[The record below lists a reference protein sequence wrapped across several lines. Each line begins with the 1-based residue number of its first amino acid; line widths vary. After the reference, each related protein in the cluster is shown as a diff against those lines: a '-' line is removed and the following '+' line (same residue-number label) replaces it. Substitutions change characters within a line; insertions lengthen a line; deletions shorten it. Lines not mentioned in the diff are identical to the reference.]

1 MAAGTPDAMNIPIGT
16 YGDPLSL
23 KKELVIDSFNHT
35 FVDGVSGVGKSTL
48 LEDVAIQII
57 RAGRPLLYVD
67 PHGTSARRILGHIPK
82 RYGERVVYINPLAKK
97 VPGISVFCGKT
108 KEEKE
113 LDIASLSSMLKSTAG
128 DAWGFETANV
138 IDGAATAAV
147 ESMEH
152 PTMAHVYLFIVRKLI
167 RERMIREADNPLLT
181 DFALEYDEGLRASE
195 RMSKFAPSIN
205 KLKPFVRPIIRT
217 IFNQT
222 ANLPLIDLMNDAIV
236 IVDLDKGKIG
246 DMNAA
251 LIGSAILNHI
261 GIYAFR
267 RPAANRKEFTVMV
280 DEFQT
285 FSHGINWTTF
295 FAELR
300 KFGIRC
306 WLATQS
312 VTQVPEQW
320 MDSILGNVNN
330 LICFAVGDKDALR
343 IAAAY
348 GDPSLAQ
355 GLIWLD
361 DHEFYAKVKIGRQR
375 HLFRHVKAFAPI
387 PKQGDESKY
396 RDVLKTSRMRW
407 GKNRKEVDAGIVKLL
422 KSGLQ
427 EEASSKARR
436 DHSGNIVR

>member
-1 MAAGTPDAMNIPIGT
+1 MNVPIGT
-16 YGDPLSL
+16 YGDLLSIE
-23 KKELVIDSFNHT
+23 KDLVIDTFNHT

-48 LEDVAIQII
+48 LEDVAIQLI
-57 RAGRPLLYVD
+57 RAGRPLLYMD
-67 PHGTSARRILGHIPK
+67 PHGTSARRILSHIPK
-82 RYGERVVYINPLAKK
+82 RYGEKVIYINPLAKK

-113 LDIASLSSMLKSTAG
+113 LDIASLSAILKSTAG

-152 PTMAHVYLFIVRKLI
+152 PTMAHVYLFIVRKLV
-167 RERMIREADNPLLT
+167 RERMIAKTDNPLLT
-181 DFALEYDEGLRASE
+181 DFAIEYDEGLRASE

-222 ANLPLIDLMNDAIV
+222 ANLPLIELMNDAII

-246 DMNAA
+246 DVNAA

-267 RPAANRKEFTVMV
+267 RPATNRQEFTVIV
-280 DEFQT
+280 DEFQN

-330 LICFAVGDKDALR
+330 LICFAVGDKDAER

-348 GDPSLAQ
+348 GDPSLAP

-361 DHEFYAKVKIGRQR
+361 DHEFYAKVKIGKQR
-375 HLFRHVKAFAPI
+375 NLFRHVRALPPF

-407 GKNRKEVDAGIVKLL
+407 GKRRKDVDAGILKLL
-422 KSGLQ
+422 REGMKA
-427 EEASSKARR
+427 EATRNGRR
-436 DHSGNIVR
+436 REKGPA

>member
-1 MAAGTPDAMNIPIGT
+1 MNIPIGT
-16 YGDPLSL
+16 YGDPMSL
-23 KKELVIDSFNHT
+23 GKELIIDTFNHT

-57 RAGRPLLYVD
+57 RAGRPLLYMD
-67 PHGTSARRILGHIPK
+67 PHGTSARRILRHIPK
-82 RYGERVVYINPLAKK
+82 RYSERVVYINPLAKK
-97 VPGISVFCGKT
+97 VPGISIFCGKT

-147 ESMEH
+147 ETMEH
-152 PTMAHVYLFIVRKLI
+152 PTMAHVYMFIVRKLV
-167 RERMIREADNPLLT
+167 RERMIKTANNPLLT
-181 DFALEYDEGLRASE
+181 DFALEYDGGLRASE

-222 ANLPLIDLMNDAIV
+222 ANLPLIDLMNDAII

-246 DMNAA
+246 DVNAA

-267 RPAANRKEFTVMV
+267 RPSHGRKDFTIMV

-312 VTQVPEQW
+312 VTQVPEYW
-320 MDSILGNVNN
+320 VDSILGNVNN
-330 LICFAVGDKDALR
+330 LVCFAVGDRDAER

-348 GDPSLAQ
+348 GDPSLAH

-375 HLFRHVKAFAPI
+375 HLFRHVRAFTPF
-387 PKQGDESKY
+387 PKQGDESRY
-396 RDVLKTSRMRW
+396 RDVLKTSHMRW
-407 GKNRKEVDAGIVKLL
+407 GKNRKVVDAGILKLL
-422 KSGLQ
+422 KMDSGK
-427 EEASSKARR
+427 ER
-436 DHSGNIVR
+436 

>member
-1 MAAGTPDAMNIPIGT
+1 MNIRIGT
-16 YGDPLSL
+16 YGDALSL
-23 KKELVIDSFNHT
+23 EKDLVIDSFNHT

-57 RAGRPLLYVD
+57 RAGRPLLYMD
-67 PHGTSARRILGHIPK
+67 PHGTSARRILSHIPK
-82 RYGERVVYINPLAKK
+82 RYGERVLYINPLAKK
-97 VPGISVFCGKT
+97 VPGISVFCGTT

-113 LDIASLSSMLKSTAG
+113 LDIASLSAMLKSTAG

-152 PTMAHVYLFIVRKLI
+152 PTMAHVYMFIVRKLM
-167 RERMIREADNPLLT
+167 RERMIAKTDNPLLT
-181 DFALEYDEGLRASE
+181 DFALEYDDGLRASE

-222 ANLPLIDLMNDAIV
+222 ANLPLVELMNDAII

-246 DMNAA
+246 DVNAA

-267 RPAANRKEFTVMV
+267 RPATNRQDFTVMV

-330 LICFAVGDKDALR
+330 LICFAVGDKDAER

-348 GDPSLAQ
+348 GDPSLAR
-355 GLIWLD
+355 GLVWLD
-361 DHEFYAKVKIGRQR
+361 DYEFYAKVKIGRQR
-375 HLFRHVKAFAPI
+375 VLFRHVRALAPF

-407 GKNRKEVDAGIVKLL
+407 GKKRRDVDAGILKLL
-422 KSGLQ
+422 REGL
-427 EEASSKARR
+427 EE
-436 DHSGNIVR
+436 DT

>member
-1 MAAGTPDAMNIPIGT
+1 MNIPIGT
-16 YGDPLSL
+16 YGDPMSL
-23 KKELVIDSFNHT
+23 DKELVIDSFNHT

-48 LEDVAIQII
+48 LEEVAIQLI
-57 RAGRPLLYVD
+57 RAGRPLLYMD
-67 PHGTSARRILGHIPK
+67 PHGTSARRILSHIPK
-82 RYGERVVYINPLAKK
+82 RYGEKVVYINPLAKK
-97 VPGISVFCGKT
+97 VPGISIFCGKT

-138 IDGAATAAV
+138 
-147 ESMEH
+147 EH
-152 PTMAHVYLFIVRKLI
+152 PTMAHVYLFIVRKLV
-167 RERMIREADNPLLT
+167 RERMIAKTDNPLLT
-181 DFALEYDEGLRASE
+181 DFTLEYDDGLRASE

-222 ANLPLIDLMNDAIV
+222 ANLPLIELMNDAII

-246 DMNAA
+246 DVNAA

-267 RPAANRKEFTVMV
+267 RPAIHREDFTIIV
-280 DEFQT
+280 DEFQN

-330 LICFAVGDKDALR
+330 LICFAVGDRDALR

-348 GDPSLAQ
+348 GDPSLAP

-361 DHEFYAKVKIGRQR
+361 DHEFYAKVKVGKQR
-375 HLFRHVKAFAPI
+375 HLFQHVKAFTPVER
-387 PKQGDESKY
+387 QGDESKY

-407 GKNRKEVDAGIVKLL
+407 GKNRKDVDAGILKLL
-422 KSGLQ
+422 RKGLKEESG
-427 EEASSKARR
+427 
-436 DHSGNIVR
+436 

>member
-1 MAAGTPDAMNIPIGT
+1 MNIAIGT

-23 KKELVIDSFNHT
+23 EKQLVIDSFNHT

-57 RAGRPLLYVD
+57 RAGKPLLYVD

-82 RYGERVVYINPLAKK
+82 RYGERVIYINPLAKK
-97 VPGISVFCGKT
+97 VPGISIFCGKT

-113 LDIASLSSMLKSTAG
+113 LDIASLTSILKSTAG

-152 PTMAHVYLFIVRKLI
+152 PTMAHVYLFIVRKLV
-167 RERMIREADNPLLT
+167 RDKMIAAADNPLLT
-181 DFALEYDEGLRASE
+181 DFALEYDQGLRASE

-222 ANLPLIDLMNDAIV
+222 SNLPLIELMNDAIV

-246 DMNAA
+246 DVNAA

-267 RPAANRKEFTVMV
+267 RPATNREDFTIIV
-280 DEFQT
+280 DEFQN

-312 VTQVPEQW
+312 VTQVPDQW

-330 LICFAVGDKDALR
+330 LICFAVGDKDAER

-348 GDPSLAQ
+348 GDPTLAHA
-355 GLIWLD
+355 LIWLD
-361 DHEFYAKVKIGRQR
+361 DHEFFAKAKVGKQR
-375 HLFRHVKAFAPI
+375 HLFEHVRAYEPFPR
-387 PKQGDESKY
+387 QGDESQY
-396 RDVLKTSRMRW
+396 RNILKTSRMRW
-407 GKNRKEVDAGIVKLL
+407 GKNRKDVDAGILKLL
-422 KSGLQ
+422 RNGLKG
-427 EEASSKARR
+427 EA
-436 DHSGNIVR
+436 

>member
-1 MAAGTPDAMNIPIGT
+1 MNIAIGT

-23 KKELVIDSFNHT
+23 EKNLVIDSFNHT

-57 RAGRPLLYVD
+57 RAGKPLLYMD
-67 PHGTSARRILGHIPK
+67 PHGTSARRILGYIPK
-82 RYGERVVYINPLAKK
+82 RYSERVVYINPLAKK
-97 VPGISVFCGKT
+97 VPGISIFCGKT

-113 LDIASLSSMLKSTAG
+113 LDVASLTAILKSTAG

-138 IDGAATAAV
+138 IESGATAAV
-147 ESMEH
+147 ESVEH
-152 PTMAHVYLFIVRKLI
+152 PTMAHVYLFIVRKLV
-167 RERMIREADNPLLT
+167 REKMIAGTDNPLLA
-181 DFALEYDEGLRASE
+181 DFAAEYDEGLRASE
-195 RMSKFAPSIN
+195 RMSKFAPPIN

-222 ANLPLIDLMNDAIV
+222 ANLPLIELMNDAIV

-267 RPAANRKEFTVMV
+267 PARHRQEFTIMV

-300 KFGIRC
+300 KFDIRC

-312 VTQVPEQW
+312 VTQVPEKW

-330 LICFAVGDKDALR
+330 LVCFAVGDRDAER
-343 IAAAY
+343 IAGAY
-348 GDPSLAQ
+348 GDPTLAP

-361 DHEFYAKVKIGRQR
+361 DHEFYAKVKIGKQR
-375 HLFRHVKAFAPI
+375 HLFRHVRAFEPF
-387 PKQGDESKY
+387 PKQGDESQY

-407 GKNRKEVDAGIVKLL
+407 GKNRKDVDAGIVKLL
-422 KSGLQ
+422 RRGL
-427 EEASSKARR
+427 EDGS
-436 DHSGNIVR
+436 

>member
-1 MAAGTPDAMNIPIGT
+1 MDIAIGI
-16 YGDPLSL
+16 YGDPFSL

-57 RAGRPLLYVD
+57 RAGRPVLYMD
-67 PHGTSARRILGHIPK
+67 PHGTSARRILGSVPK
-82 RYGERVVYINPLAKK
+82 RYSERVVYINPLAKK
-97 VPGISVFCGKT
+97 VPGISIFCGKT

-113 LDIASLSSMLKSTAG
+113 LDIASLSGMLKSTAG
-128 DAWGFETANV
+128 DSWGFETANV

-147 ESMEH
+147 ESLKD
-152 PTMAHVYLFIVRKLI
+152 PTMVHVYMFIMRKLV
-167 RERMIREADNPLLT
+167 REKMITAADNPLLH
-181 DFALEYDEGLRASE
+181 DFALEYDQGLRPAE

-222 ANLPLIDLMNDAIV
+222 ANLPLIDLMNNAIV

-246 DMNAA
+246 DLNAA

-267 RPAANRKEFTVMV
+267 RPAQGRRDFTIIV

-312 VTQVPEQW
+312 VTQVPEHW

-330 LICFAVGDKDALR
+330 LICFAVGDKDAAR

-348 GDPSLAQ
+348 GDASLAH

-361 DHEFYAKVKIGRQR
+361 DHEFHAKVKIGRQR
-375 HLFRHVKAFAPI
+375 HLFTHVHALPPF
-387 PKQGDESKY
+387 PKQGDESQY

-407 GKNRKEVDAGIVKLL
+407 GKDRRDVDAGIVKLL
-422 KSGLQ
+422 KRGLDD
-427 EEASSKARR
+427 EARPKRQKRNGPA
-436 DHSGNIVR
+436 GAEPNAIP

>member
-1 MAAGTPDAMNIPIGT
+1 MNIPIGT
-16 YGDPLSL
+16 YGDLL
-23 KKELVIDSFNHT
+23 AIEKALVIDSFNHT

-48 LEDVAIQII
+48 LEDVAIQLI
-57 RAGRPLLYVD
+57 RAGKPLLYMD

-97 VPGISVFCGKT
+97 VPGISIFCGKT

-113 LDIASLSSMLKSTAG
+113 LDIASLSSILKSTAG

-152 PTMAHVYLFIVRKLI
+152 PTMAHVYLFIVRKLV
-167 RERMIREADNPLLT
+167 RERMIARTDNPLLT
-181 DFALEYDEGLRASE
+181 DFALEYDAGLRASE

-222 ANLPLIDLMNDAIV
+222 ANLPLIELMNDAII

-246 DMNAA
+246 DVNAA

-267 RPAANRKEFTVMV
+267 RPAHNRQAFTVIV

-330 LICFAVGDKDALR
+330 LICFAVGDKDAER
-343 IAAAY
+343 IADAY
-348 GDPSLAQ
+348 GDPSLAS
-355 GLIWLD
+355 GLIF
-361 DHEFYAKVKIGRQR
+361 E
-375 HLFRHVKAFAPI
+375 KAF
-387 PKQGDESKY
+387 
-396 RDVLKTSRMRW
+396 L
-407 GKNRKEVDAGIVKLL
+407 
-422 KSGLQ
+422 
-427 EEASSKARR
+427 
-436 DHSGNIVR
+436 HSGISFVESVQCCTR

>member
-1 MAAGTPDAMNIPIGT
+1 MAAGTPDPMNIPIGT
-16 YGDPLSL
+16 YGLPLSL
-23 KKELVIDSFNHT
+23 KNDLVIDSFNHT

-48 LEDVAIQII
+48 LEDVAIQLI

-67 PHGTSARRILGHIPK
+67 PHGTSARRILSHIPK

-113 LDIASLSSMLKSTAG
+113 LDIASLSGMLKSAAG

-138 IDGAATAAV
+138 IDSAATAAV

-152 PTMAHVYLFIVRKLI
+152 PTMAHVYLFIVRKLV
-167 RERMIREADNPLLT
+167 RERMIAKADNPLLA

-195 RMSKFAPSIN
+195 RMSKFAPPIN

-222 ANLPLIDLMNDAIV
+222 ANLPLIELMNDAIV

-267 RPAANRKEFTVMV
+267 RPAANRKEFTVIV
-280 DEFQT
+280 DEFQN

-312 VTQVPEQW
+312 VTQVPEHW

-330 LICFAVGDKDALR
+330 LICFAVGDKDAER
-343 IAAAY
+343 IADAY
-348 GDPSLAQ
+348 GDPSLAP

-375 HLFRHVKAFAPI
+375 HLFSHVTAFAPF

-407 GKNRKEVDAGIVKLL
+407 GKNRKHVDAGIVKLL
-422 KSGLQ
+422 RSGLS
-427 EEASSKARR
+427 EEA
-436 DHSGNIVR
+436 

>member
-1 MAAGTPDAMNIPIGT
+1 MNISIGT
-16 YGDPLSL
+16 YGDPFSL
-23 KKELVIDSFNHT
+23 GKDLVIDSFNHT

-48 LEDVAIQII
+48 LEDVAIQLI
-57 RAGRPLLYVD
+57 RAGKPLLYMD
-67 PHGTSARRILGHIPK
+67 PHGTSARRILSHIPK
-82 RYGERVVYINPLAKK
+82 RYSGRVVYINPLAKK

-152 PTMAHVYLFIVRKLI
+152 PTMAHVYMFIVRKLI
-167 RERMIREADNPLLT
+167 RERMIAKTDNPLLT
-181 DFALEYDEGLRASE
+181 DFATEYDAGLRASE

-222 ANLPLIDLMNDAIV
+222 ANLPLIELMNDAIV

-246 DMNAA
+246 DVNAA

-267 RPAANRKEFTVMV
+267 RPATNRAEFTVIV
-280 DEFQT
+280 DEFQN

-330 LICFAVGDKDALR
+330 LICFAVGDKDAER
-343 IAAAY
+343 IADAC
-348 GDPSLAQ
+348 GDPSLAP
-355 GLIWLD
+355 GLIWQD
-361 DHEFYAKVKIGRQR
+361 DHEFYAKVKIGKQR
-375 HLFRHVKAFAPI
+375 HLFRHVRALAPFQ
-387 PKQGDESKY
+387 KQGDESRY

-407 GKNRKEVDAGIVKLL
+407 GKKREDVDAGIL
-422 KSGLQ
+422 KVLREGL
-427 EEASSKARR
+427 EEDA
-436 DHSGNIVR
+436 

>member
-1 MAAGTPDAMNIPIGT
+1 
-16 YGDPLSL
+16 
-23 KKELVIDSFNHT
+23 VIESFNHT

-48 LEDVAIQII
+48 LEDVAIQLI
-57 RAGRPLLYVD
+57 RAGKPLLYMD
-67 PHGTSARRILGHIPK
+67 PHGTSARRILNHIPK
-82 RYGERVVYINPLAKK
+82 RYSERVVYINPLAKK
-97 VPGISVFCGKT
+97 VPGISIFCGTT

-113 LDIASLSSMLKSTAG
+113 LDIASLSSILKSTAG

-152 PTMAHVYLFIVRKLI
+152 PTMAHVYLFIMRKLL
-167 RERMIREADNPLLT
+167 RKKMIAKANNPLLV
-181 DFALEYDEGLRASE
+181 DFALEYDDGLRASE
-195 RMSKFAPSIN
+195 RMAKFAPAIN

-222 ANLPLIDLMNDAIV
+222 TNLPLIELMNNAII

-246 DMNAA
+246 DVNAA

-267 RPAANRKEFTVMV
+267 RPAQNRQEFTIIV

-312 VTQVPEQW
+312 VSQVPERW

-330 LICFAVGDKDALR
+330 LICFAVGDRDAER
-343 IAAAY
+343 IADAY
-348 GDPSLAQ
+348 GDLSLAPN
-355 GLIWLD
+355 LIWLD
-361 DHEFYAKVKIGRQR
+361 DHEFYAKVKIGKQR
-375 HLFRHVKAFAPI
+375 HLFEHVRAFELL
-387 PKQGDESKY
+387 PKYGDESKY
-396 RDVLKTSRMRW
+396 ADVLKTSRMRW
-407 GKNRKEVDAGIVKLL
+407 GKSRKGVDAGILKLL
-422 KSGLQ
+422 REGLDVK
-427 EEASSKARR
+427 E
-436 DHSGNIVR
+436 

>member
-1 MAAGTPDAMNIPIGT
+1 MNIPIGT
-16 YGDPLSL
+16 YGDPLTIE
-23 KKELVIDSFNHT
+23 KELVIDSFNHT

-48 LEDVAIQII
+48 LEDAAIQII
-57 RAGRPLLYVD
+57 RAGKPLLYID
-67 PHGTSARRILGHIPK
+67 PHGTSARRILSYIPK
-82 RYGERVVYINPLAKK
+82 RYSGRVIYINPLAKK

-113 LDIASLSSMLKSTAG
+113 LDIASLTAILKSAAG

-147 ESMEH
+147 ESIEH
-152 PTMAHVYLFIVRKLI
+152 PTMADVYLFITRKLL
-167 RERMIREADNPLLT
+167 RDKMIAASDNPLLA
-181 DFALEYDEGLRASE
+181 DFALEYDEGLRPSE
-195 RMSKFAPSIN
+195 RMAKFAPPIN

-222 ANLPLIDLMNDAIV
+222 ANLPLIELMNNAIV

-267 RPAANRKEFTVMV
+267 RPAQHREEFTIMV
-280 DEFQT
+280 DEFQN

-312 VTQVPEQW
+312 VTQVPDQW

-343 IAAAY
+343 IAEAY
-348 GDPSLAQ
+348 GSC
-355 GLIWLD
+355 GSMIMN
-361 DHEFYAKVKIGRQR
+361 
-375 HLFRHVKAFAPI
+375 
-387 PKQGDESKY
+387 S
-396 RDVLKTSRMRW
+396 MR
-407 GKNRKEVDAGIVKLL
+407 R
-422 KSGLQ
+422 
-427 EEASSKARR
+427 
-436 DHSGNIVR
+436 

>member
-1 MAAGTPDAMNIPIGT
+1 
-16 YGDPLSL
+16 
-23 KKELVIDSFNHT
+23 
-35 FVDGVSGVGKSTL
+35 
-48 LEDVAIQII
+48 
-57 RAGRPLLYVD
+57 
-67 PHGTSARRILGHIPK
+67 
-82 RYGERVVYINPLAKK
+82 
-97 VPGISVFCGKT
+97 
-108 KEEKE
+108 
-113 LDIASLSSMLKSTAG
+113 
-128 DAWGFETANV
+128 
-138 IDGAATAAV
+138 
-147 ESMEH
+147 
-152 PTMAHVYLFIVRKLI
+152 
-167 RERMIREADNPLLT
+167 
-181 DFALEYDEGLRASE
+181 
-195 RMSKFAPSIN
+195 MSKFAPSIN

-222 ANLPLIDLMNDAIV
+222 ANLPLIELMNDAII

-246 DMNAA
+246 DVNAA

-267 RPAANRKEFTVMV
+267 RPAHNRKEFTVMV

-330 LICFAVGDKDALR
+330 LICFAVGDKDAER
-343 IAAAY
+343 IADAY
-348 GDPSLAQ
+348 GDPSLAP

-361 DHEFYAKVKIGRQR
+361 DHEFCAKVKIGKQR
-375 HLFRHVKAFAPI
+375 HLFRHVQALEPF

-407 GKNRKEVDAGIVKLL
+407 GKNRKDVDAGILKLL
-422 KSGLQ
+422 REGLE
-427 EEASSKARR
+427 EEA
-436 DHSGNIVR
+436 

>member
-1 MAAGTPDAMNIPIGT
+1 MAAGTRTTMNIAIGT

-23 KKELVIDSFNHT
+23 EKQLIIDSFNHT

-48 LEDVAIQII
+48 LEDVAIQTI
-57 RAGRPLLYVD
+57 RAGRPLLYMD

-82 RYGERVVYINPLAKK
+82 QYSERVIYINPLAKK
-97 VPGISVFCGKT
+97 VPGISIFCGKT

-113 LDIASLSSMLKSTAG
+113 LDIASLTSMLRSTAG

-138 IDGAATAAV
+138 IDAAATAAV
-147 ESMEH
+147 ESLEH
-152 PTMAHVYLFIVRKLI
+152 PTMAHVYLFIVRKLL
-167 RERMIREADNPLLT
+167 REQMIKAADNPLLT
-181 DFALEYDEGLRASE
+181 DFAIEYDEGLRPTE
-195 RMSKFAPSIN
+195 RMAKFAPPIN
-205 KLKPFVRPIIRT
+205 KLRPFVRPIIRT

-222 ANLPLIDLMNDAIV
+222 ANLPLIDLMNHAII

-246 DMNAA
+246 DVNAA

-267 RPAANRKEFTVMV
+267 RPAHGRKDFTIMV
-280 DEFQT
+280 DEFQN
-285 FSHGINWTTF
+285 FAHGINWTTF

-330 LICFAVGDKDALR
+330 LICFAVGDKDAQR

-348 GDPSLAQ
+348 GDPSLAPS
-355 GLIWLD
+355 LLWLD
-361 DHEFYAKVKIGRQR
+361 DHEFYAKVKIAQQR
-375 HLFRHVKAFAPI
+375 HLFTHVRAFGPL

-407 GKNRKEVDAGIVKLL
+407 GKNRKEVDA
-422 KSGLQ
+422 
-427 EEASSKARR
+427 A
-436 DHSGNIVR
+436 IVRLLNRGLEDEA

>member
-1 MAAGTPDAMNIPIGT
+1 M
-16 YGDPLSL
+16 SL
-23 KKELVIDSFNHT
+23 EKDLVIDSFNHT

-57 RAGRPLLYVD
+57 RAGRPLVYID
-67 PHGTSARRILGHIPK
+67 PHGTSARRILGYIPK
-82 RYGERVVYINPLAKK
+82 RYSGRVVYINPLARK
-97 VPGISVFCGKT
+97 VPGISIFCGKT

-113 LDIASLSSMLKSTAG
+113 LDIASLSSILKSTAG

-138 IDGAATAAV
+138 IDSAATAAV
-147 ESMEH
+147 ESVEH
-152 PTMAHVYLFIVRKLI
+152 PTMAHVYLFIVRKLV
-167 RERMIREADNPLLT
+167 REKMIAATDNPLLT
-181 DFALEYDEGLRASE
+181 DFAIEYDGLRASE
-195 RMSKFAPSIN
+195 RMAKFAPPIN

-222 ANLPLIDLMNDAIV
+222 ANLPLIELMNDAII

-267 RPAANRKEFTVMV
+267 RPALHRQELTIMV

-330 LICFAVGDKDALR
+330 LICFAVGDKDAER

-348 GDPSLAQ
+348 GDPSLAP

-375 HLFRHVKAFAPI
+375 YLFRHVRAFAPF

-407 GKNRKEVDAGIVKLL
+407 GKKRRDVNAGVLKLL
-422 KSGLQ
+422 REGLK
-427 EEASSKARR
+427 EET
-436 DHSGNIVR
+436 

>member
-1 MAAGTPDAMNIPIGT
+1 MAAGTPDVMNIPLGT

-23 KKELVIDSFNHT
+23 EKQLVVDSFNHT

-57 RAGRPLLYVD
+57 RAGGPLLYMD
-67 PHGTSARRILGHIPK
+67 PHGTSARRILRHIPK
-82 RYGERVVYINPLAKK
+82 QYSERVVYINPLAKK
-97 VPGISVFCGKT
+97 VPGISIFCGKT

-152 PTMAHVYLFIVRKLI
+152 PTMAHVYLFIVRQLVREKMIKL
-167 RERMIREADNPLLT
+167 ADNPLLT

-195 RMSKFAPSIN
+195 RMAKFAPSIN

-222 ANLPLIDLMNDAIV
+222 ANLPLVELMNDAII

-246 DMNAA
+246 DVNAA

-267 RPAANRKEFTVMV
+267 RPTLNRKDFTIIV

-330 LICFAVGDKDALR
+330 LICFAVGDKDAER
-343 IAAAY
+343 ISGAY
-348 GDPSLAQ
+348 GDPSLAA

-361 DHEFYAKVKIGRQR
+361 DHEFYAKVKVGRQR
-375 HLFRHVKAFAPI
+375 HLFRHVRAFPPF
-387 PKQGDESKY
+387 PKQGDESQY

-407 GKNRKEVDAGIVKLL
+407 GKNRKELDAGIVNLL
-422 KSGLQ
+422 KRGI
-427 EEASSKARR
+427 EESR
-436 DHSGNIVR
+436 

>member
-1 MAAGTPDAMNIPIGT
+1 MQIPIGT
-16 YGDPLSL
+16 YGDLFSTH
-23 KKELVIDSFNHT
+23 KELAIDSFNHT

-57 RAGRPLLYVD
+57 RAGQPLLYVD
-67 PHGTSARRILGHIPK
+67 PHGTSARRILRHIPK
-82 RYGERVVYINPLAKK
+82 RYSGRVVYINPLAKK
-97 VPGISVFCGKT
+97 VPGISIFCGKT

-113 LDIASLSSMLKSTAG
+113 LDIASLTAILKSTAG

-138 IDGAATAAV
+138 IDAAATAAV
-147 ESMEH
+147 ESEAH
-152 PTMAHVYLFIVRKLI
+152 PTMAHVYLFIVREMA
-167 RERMIREADNPLLT
+167 RQRMIASADNPLLD
-181 DFALEYDEGLRASE
+181 DFALEYDNGLRRSD
-195 RMSKFAPSIN
+195 RMAKFAPPIN

-222 ANLPLIDLMNDAIV
+222 ANLPLVKLMNEAVV

-246 DMNAA
+246 DVNAA

-267 RPAANRKEFTVMV
+267 RSAQGRKPFTVLV

-300 KFGIRC
+300 KFDIRC

-320 MDSILGNVNN
+320 IDSILGNVNN
-330 LICFAVGDKDALR
+330 LICFAVGDKDAVRL
-343 IAAAY
+343 AAAY
-348 GDPSLAQ
+348 GDQSLTHR
-355 GLIWLD
+355 LIWLD
-361 DHEFYAKVKIGRQR
+361 DHEFYAKVKLGRQR
-375 HLFRHVKAFAPI
+375 HLFGPVRAFEPF
-387 PKQGDESKY
+387 PTQGDESGY

-407 GKNRKEVDAGIVKLL
+407 GKNRKQVDAAILRLL
-422 KSGLQ
+422 RRGLDR
-427 EEASSKARR
+427 E
-436 DHSGNIVR
+436 

>member
-1 MAAGTPDAMNIPIGT
+1 MNIPIGT

-23 KKELVIDSFNHT
+23 EKTLVIDSFNHT

-57 RAGRPLLYVD
+57 RAGRPLLYMD

-113 LDIASLSSMLKSTAG
+113 LDIASLSSMLKSSAG
-128 DAWGFETANV
+128 DAWGVETANV

-152 PTMAHVYLFIVRKLI
+152 PTMAHVYLFIVRKLV
-167 RERMIREADNPLLT
+167 RERMIREAANPLLT

-222 ANLPLIDLMNDAIV
+222 SNLPLIELMNDAIV

-246 DMNAA
+246 DANAA

-267 RPAANRKEFTVMV
+267 RPAAGRQEFTVMV

-285 FSHGINWTTF
+285 FSHGIN
-295 FAELR
+295 
-300 KFGIRC
+300 
-306 WLATQS
+306 
-312 VTQVPEQW
+312 
-320 MDSILGNVNN
+320 
-330 LICFAVGDKDALR
+330 
-343 IAAAY
+343 
-348 GDPSLAQ
+348 
-355 GLIWLD
+355 
-361 DHEFYAKVKIGRQR
+361 
-375 HLFRHVKAFAPI
+375 
-387 PKQGDESKY
+387 
-396 RDVLKTSRMRW
+396 
-407 GKNRKEVDAGIVKLL
+407 
-422 KSGLQ
+422 
-427 EEASSKARR
+427 
-436 DHSGNIVR
+436 

>member
-1 MAAGTPDAMNIPIGT
+1 MNIPIGT
-16 YGDPLSL
+16 YGDSLSSER
-23 KKELVIDSFNHT
+23 ELVIDSFNHT

-48 LEDVAIQII
+48 MEDVAIQII
-57 RAGRPLLYVD
+57 RAGGPLLYMD
-67 PHGTSARRILGHIPK
+67 PHGTSARRILSHIPK
-82 RYGERVVYINPLAKK
+82 RYSGRVVYINPLGKK
-97 VPGISVFCGKT
+97 VPGISIFCGTT

-113 LDIASLSSMLKSTAG
+113 LDIASLTAILKSTAG

-147 ESMEH
+147 ESIVQ
-152 PTMAHVYLFIVRKLI
+152 PTMAHVYLFVVRKLV
-167 RERMIREADNPLLT
+167 REKMIAAADNPLLT

-195 RMSKFAPSIN
+195 RMSKFAPPIN

-222 ANLPLIDLMNDAIV
+222 ANLPLIDLMNDAII

-246 DMNAA
+246 DGNAA

-267 RPAANRKEFTVMV
+267 RPAQHRKDFTVMV

-312 VTQVPEQW
+312 VTEVPDQW
-320 MDSILGNVNN
+320 IDSILGNVNN
-330 LICFAVGDKDALR
+330 LICFAVGDKDAAR
-343 IAAAY
+343 IAASY
-348 GDPSLAQ
+348 GDPSLAR

-361 DHEFYAKVKIGRQR
+361 DHEFYAKVKIGTQR
-375 HLFRHVKAFAPI
+375 HLYRHVRAFPPF
-387 PKQGDESKY
+387 PKQGDESQY

-407 GKNRKEVDAGIVKLL
+407 GKNRKDVDAGILKLL
-422 KSGLQ
+422 RRGI
-427 EEASSKARR
+427 EE
-436 DHSGNIVR
+436 NP

>member
-1 MAAGTPDAMNIPIGT
+1 MNIAIGA
-16 YGDPLSL
+16 YGDALSL
-23 KKELVIDSFNHT
+23 DKELVIDSFNHT

-48 LEDVAIQII
+48 LEDVAIQLI
-57 RAGRPLLYVD
+57 RAGKPLLYMD
-67 PHGTSARRILGHIPK
+67 PHGTSARRILGYIPK
-82 RYGERVVYINPLAKK
+82 RFSERVVYINPLSKK
-97 VPGISVFCGKT
+97 VPGISIFCGKT

-113 LDIASLSSMLKSTAG
+113 LDIMSLSSILKSTAG

-147 ESMEH
+147 ESLDH
-152 PTMAHVYLFIVRKLI
+152 PTMAHVYLFIVRKLV
-167 RERMIREADNPLLT
+167 REKMIAAADNPLLT

-195 RMSKFAPSIN
+195 RMAKFAPSIN

-217 IFNQT
+217 IFNQR
-222 ANLPLIDLMNDAIV
+222 ANLPLIDLMNRAVV

-267 RPAANRKEFTVMV
+267 RPATNREDFTIIV
-280 DEFQT
+280 DEFQS

-300 KFGIRC
+300 KYGIRC

-312 VTQVPEQW
+312 VTQVPDQW

-330 LICFAVGDKDALR
+330 LICFAVGDRDAER

-355 GLIWLD
+355 HLIWLD
-361 DHEFYAKVKIGRQR
+361 DHEFYAKAKIGKRR
-375 HLFRHVKAFAPI
+375 HLFQHVRAYP
-387 PKQGDESKY
+387 PLRKQGDESKY

-407 GKNRKEVDAGIVKLL
+407 GRNRRDVDKGIVRLL
-422 KSGLQ
+422 RNGF
-427 EEASSKARR
+427 AA
-436 DHSGNIVR
+436 D

>member
-1 MAAGTPDAMNIPIGT
+1 MAAGTPDIMNIPIGT

-23 KKELVIDSFNHT
+23 EKPLVIDSFNHT

-57 RAGRPLLYVD
+57 RAGKPLLYMD
-67 PHGTSARRILGHIPK
+67 PHGTSARRILNHIPK

-222 ANLPLIDLMNDAIV
+222 ANLPLIELMNDAIV

-267 RPAANRKEFTVMV
+267 RPAANRKEFTIMV

-330 LICFAVGDKDALR
+330 LICFAVGDKDAER

-348 GDPSLAQ
+348 GDPSLAH

-375 HLFRHVKAFAPI
+375 HLYRHVKAFAPF

-407 GKNRKEVDAGIVKLL
+407 GKNRKDVDAGILKLL
-422 KSGLQ
+422 RNGLTT
-427 EEASSKARR
+427 EA
-436 DHSGNIVR
+436 

>member
-1 MAAGTPDAMNIPIGT
+1 MNITIGT
-16 YGDPLSL
+16 YGDPFSL
-23 KKELVIDSFNHT
+23 EKELIIDSFNHT
-35 FVDGVSGVGKSTL
+35 FLDGVSGVGKSTL

-57 RAGRPLLYVD
+57 RAGKPLLYVD
-67 PHGTSARRILGHIPK
+67 PHGTSARRILGFIPK
-82 RYGERVVYINPLAKK
+82 RYSERVVYINPLAKK
-97 VPGISVFCGKT
+97 VPGISVFCGTT

-113 LDIASLSSMLKSTAG
+113 LDIASLSGMLKSMAG

-147 ESMEH
+147 ESMDH
-152 PTMAHVYLFIVRKLI
+152 PTMAHVYLFIMRKLV
-167 RERMIREADNPLLT
+167 REQMIAAAQNPLLT
-181 DFALEYDEGLRASE
+181 DFALEYDETLRASE
-195 RMSKFAPSIN
+195 RMSKFAPPIN

-246 DMNAA
+246 DANAA

-267 RPAANRKEFTVMV
+267 RPAHDRKEFTIIV

-320 MDSILGNVNN
+320 IDSILGNVNN
-330 LICFAVGDKDALR
+330 LLCFAVGDKDAER
-343 IAAAY
+343 IAGAY
-348 GDPSLAQ
+348 GDPTLAPD
-355 GLIWLD
+355 LIWLD

-375 HLFRHVKAFAPI
+375 HLFRHVRAFPPF
-387 PKQGDESKY
+387 PKQGDESQY
-396 RDVLKTSRMRW
+396 RTVLKNSRMRW
-407 GKNRKEVDAGIVKLL
+407 GKKRKDVDAGILKLL
-422 KSGLQ
+422 ERGFND
-427 EEASSKARR
+427 EA
-436 DHSGNIVR
+436 

>member
-1 MAAGTPDAMNIPIGT
+1 MHIPIGT
-16 YGDPLSL
+16 YGNSYSTHN
-23 KKELVIDSFNHT
+23 ELVIDSFNHT

-48 LEDVAIQII
+48 LEDVAIQNI
-57 RAGRPLLYVD
+57 RAGRPLLYID
-67 PHGTSARRILGHIPK
+67 PHGTSARRILGYVPK
-82 RYGERVVYINPLAKK
+82 RYSSRVIYINPLAKK
-97 VPGISVFCGKT
+97 VPGISIFCGKT

-113 LDIASLSSMLKSTAG
+113 LDIASLSAILKSTAG

-138 IDGAATAAV
+138 IDSAATAAV
-147 ESMEH
+147 ESIEH

-167 RERMIREADNPLLT
+167 RERMIAAADNPLLA
-181 DFALEYDEGLRASE
+181 DFATEYDDGLRSSE
-195 RMSKFAPSIN
+195 RMAKFAPPIN

-222 ANLPLIDLMNDAIV
+222 SSLPLVDLMNDAIM

-251 LIGSAILNHI
+251 LIGSAILNHV

-267 RPAANRKEFTVMV
+267 RPAVRRRELTIMV

-300 KFGIRC
+300 KYDIRC

-312 VTQVPEQW
+312 ITQVPEKW
-320 MDSILGNVNN
+320 IDSILGNVNN
-330 LICFAVGDKDALR
+330 LICFAVGDKDAER

-348 GDPSLAQ
+348 GDAALASS
-355 GLIWLD
+355 LIWLD
-361 DHEFYAKVKIGRQR
+361 DHEFHAKVKIGRQR
-375 HLFRHVKAFAPI
+375 HLFRYVRALPLLSR
-387 PKQGDESKY
+387 QGDESRY

-407 GKNRKEVDAGIVKLL
+407 GKNRRDVDTGIVKLL
-422 KSGLQ
+422 RHGLENEKSRAANGRTTP
-427 EEASSKARR
+427 EKSSGWGALI
-436 DHSGNIVR
+436 SN

>member
-1 MAAGTPDAMNIPIGT
+1 MNIAIGAYGDAM
-16 YGDPLSL
+16 SL
-23 KKELVIDSFNHT
+23 DKELVIDSFNHT

-48 LEDVAIQII
+48 LEDVAIQLI
-57 RAGRPLLYVD
+57 RAGKPLLYMD
-67 PHGTSARRILGHIPK
+67 PHGTSARRILGYIPK
-82 RYGERVVYINPLAKK
+82 RFSERVLYINPLAKK
-97 VPGISVFCGKT
+97 VPGISIFCGKT

-113 LDIASLSSMLKSTAG
+113 LDIMSLSSILKSTAG

-147 ESMEH
+147 ESLEH
-152 PTMAHVYLFIVRKLI
+152 PTMAHVYLFIVRKLV
-167 RERMIREADNPLLT
+167 REKMIAAADNPLLT

-195 RMSKFAPSIN
+195 RMAKFAPSIN

-217 IFNQT
+217 IFNQR
-222 ANLPLIDLMNDAIV
+222 ANLPLIDLMNHAIV

-267 RPAANRKEFTVMV
+267 RPANGKQDFTIIV
-280 DEFQT
+280 DEFQN

-300 KFGIRC
+300 KYGIRC

-312 VTQVPEQW
+312 VTQVPDQW

-330 LICFAVGDKDALR
+330 LICFAVGDRDAER

-355 GLIWLD
+355 HLIWLD
-361 DHEFYAKVKIGRQR
+361 DHEFYVKAKIGKRR
-375 HLFRHVKAFAPI
+375 HLFQHVRAYAPI
-387 PKQGDESKY
+387 QRQGDESKY

-407 GKNRKEVDAGIVKLL
+407 GRNRKDVDKGIVRLL
-422 KSGLQ
+422 RNGFLG
-427 EEASSKARR
+427 
-436 DHSGNIVR
+436 D

>member
-1 MAAGTPDAMNIPIGT
+1 MNIPIGT
-16 YGDPLSL
+16 YGDPFALE
-23 KKELVIDSFNHT
+23 KELVIDSFNHT

-57 RAGRPLLYVD
+57 RAGKPLLYMD

-97 VPGISVFCGKT
+97 VPGISIFCGKT

-113 LDIASLSSMLKSTAG
+113 LDIASLSSILKSTAG

-152 PTMAHVYLFIVRKLI
+152 PTMAHVYLFIVRKLV
-167 RERMIREADNPLLT
+167 REKMITAADNPLLT

-222 ANLPLIDLMNDAIV
+222 ANLPLIELMNDAIV

-267 RPAANRKEFTVMV
+267 RPATNREEFTIMV
-280 DEFQT
+280 DEFQN

-330 LICFAVGDKDALR
+330 LICFAVGDKDAER

-348 GDPSLAQ
+348 GDISLAP

-361 DHEFYAKVKIGRQR
+361 DHEFFAKVKTR
-375 HLFRHVKAFAPI
+375 
-387 PKQGDESKY
+387 
-396 RDVLKTSRMRW
+396 
-407 GKNRKEVDAGIVKLL
+407 
-422 KSGLQ
+422 
-427 EEASSKARR
+427 
-436 DHSGNIVR
+436 

>member
-1 MAAGTPDAMNIPIGT
+1 MNIAIGS
-16 YGDPLSL
+16 YGDPFSL
-23 KKELVIDSFNHT
+23 EKELVIDSFNHT

-57 RAGRPLLYVD
+57 RAGKPLLYID

-97 VPGISVFCGKT
+97 VPGISIFCGKT

-113 LDIASLSSMLKSTAG
+113 LDIATLSSMLKSTAG

-147 ESMEH
+147 ESIEH
-152 PTMAHVYLFIVRKLI
+152 PTMAHVYLFIVRKLV
-167 RERMIREADNPLLT
+167 REKMIAAADNPLLT
-181 DFALEYDEGLRASE
+181 DFAFEYDEGLRASE

-222 ANLPLIDLMNDAIV
+222 ANLPLIELMNDAIV

-246 DMNAA
+246 DVNAA

-267 RPAANRKEFTVMV
+267 RPAHHREDFTVMV
-280 DEFQT
+280 DEFQN

-320 MDSILGNVNN
+320 MDPILGNVNN
-330 LICFAVGDKDALR
+330 LICFAVGDRDAER

-348 GDPSLAQ
+348 GDPSLAP

-361 DHEFYAKVKIGRQR
+361 DHEFYAKVKIGKQR
-375 HLFRHVKAFAPI
+375 HLFHHVRAFAPLQR
-387 PKQGDESKY
+387 QGDESQY

-407 GKNRKEVDAGIVKLL
+407 GKNRKDVDAGILKLL
-422 KSGLQ
+422 RKG
-427 EEASSKARR
+427 
-436 DHSGNIVR
+436 

>member
-1 MAAGTPDAMNIPIGT
+1 MNIAIGT
-16 YGDPLSL
+16 YGAPLSL
-23 KKELVIDSFNHT
+23 EKELVIDSFNHT

-48 LEDVAIQII
+48 LEDVAIQVI
-57 RAGRPLLYVD
+57 RAGRPLLYLD
-67 PHGTSARRILGHIPK
+67 PHGTSARRILGYIPK
-82 RYGERVVYINPLAKK
+82 RYSSRVVYLNPLAKK
-97 VPGISVFCGKT
+97 VPGISIFCGQT

-113 LDIASLSSMLKSTAG
+113 LDIASLSSILKSTAG

-167 RERMIREADNPLLT
+167 REKMIAAADNPLLT

-195 RMSKFAPSIN
+195 RMSKFAPPIN

-267 RPAANRKEFTVMV
+267 RPARGREDFTIIV
-280 DEFQT
+280 DEFQN

-312 VTQVPEQW
+312 VTQVPDQW

-330 LICFAVGDKDALR
+330 LICFAVGDRDAER

-348 GDPSLAQ
+348 GDPSMAQ
-355 GLIWLD
+355 SLIWLD
-361 DHEFYAKVKIGRQR
+361 DHEFYAKVKVGTQR
-375 HLFRHVKAFAPI
+375 HLFEHVRAFAPI
-387 PKQGDESKY
+387 PRQGDESKN

-407 GKNRKEVDAGIVKLL
+407 GKNRKEVDAGIVRLL
-422 KSGLQ
+422 RRGLDT
-427 EEASSKARR
+427 SR
-436 DHSGNIVR
+436 